1 MWHTLQAAIEL
12 TGRSRRSLYRDMD
25 AGRVSYRV
33 RQDGRRELETSELM
47 RAYGPLLPVA
57 QSVAQP
63 VAQADTPQAVPS
75 ADALAPLLEELRLL
89 REEVRELRQA
99 LLLLEHKPAPADIGP
114 GTDRAGPEP
123 VRNQSPPRTFADLL
137 AGFGAANAAT
147 PDA

>member
-1 MWHTLQAAIEL
+1 MWHTLQEAIEL

-33 RQDGRRELETSELM
+33 RQDGRRELETAELM

-57 QSVAQP
+57 QP
-63 VAQADTPQAVPS
+63 VAQADTSQAVPS

-99 LLLLEHKPAPADIGP
+99 MLLLEHKPAAPAP
-114 GTDRAGPEP
+114 GDGAEMSRKPFKPA
-123 VRNQSPPRTFADLL
+123 SSFADLIAEL
-137 AGFGAANAAT
+137 EDLG
-147 PDA
+147 

>member
-1 MWHTLQAAIEL
+1 MWHTLQDAIEL

-33 RQDGRRELETSELM
+33 RHDGRRELETAELM

-63 VAQADTPQAVPS
+63 VAQAGTPQAVPS

-99 LLLLEHKPAPADIGP
+99 MMLLEHKPAPTDIRAGGD
-114 GTDRAGPEP
+114 GTGPEP
-123 VRNQSPPRTFADLL
+123 VPNQSPPKTFADLL
-137 AGFGAANAAT
+137 AGL
-147 PDA
+147 